1 MMMNQ
6 QRSVLEEEQS
16 VLNPFKKKKL
26 ETTRKRFLINF
37 INLYHEFYLKVIPK
51 DEATMIALRKSITNN
66 VLFSHLD
73 DHESQ
78 DIFDAMFKTEF
89 KTGEMIIK
97 QGDDGDN
104 FYVIHQ
110 GVVDILVNDVKVV
123 DITEGDSFGE
133 LALIYGTPRAA
144 TAIAASNSVL
154 LWGLDR

>member
-1 MMMNQ
+1 
-6 QRSVLEEEQS
+6 
-16 VLNPFKKKKL
+16 
-26 ETTRKRFLINF
+26 
-37 INLYHEFYLKVIPK
+37 
-51 DEATMIALRKSITNN
+51 MIALRKSITNN